1 MKKPLMKSLLVA
13 FSALL
18 ATSVVPLSSAQA
30 NDTLGQKVQY
40 DTKAPVNDGKDISI
54 QYWTW
59 NDGDPAIKLAESYQ
73 KLHPNVKIEVV
84 NHPWDDY
91 WTKLPLALQGSDGP
105 AIFNIHNSQD
115 KLLSS

>member
-54 QYWTW
+54 QY
-59 NDGDPAIKLAESYQ
+59 
-73 KLHPNVKIEVV
+73 
-84 NHPWDDY
+84 
-91 WTKLPLALQGSDGP
+91 
-105 AIFNIHNSQD
+105 
-115 KLLSS
+115 

>member
-84 NHPWDDY
+84 YKVRMVQPF
-91 WTKLPLALQGSDGP
+91 S
-105 AIFNIHNSQD
+105 IFITPKTSCYQAT
-115 KLLSS
+115 